1 MADSAS
7 ERARRRIPHWV
18 VLLAGYSIS
27 IACLIWVYRGF
38 DWKGE
43 LPRLFASDW
52 RWVTLAVVADVLV
65 YVLQAWR
72 WKLLLEPL
80 APISLARAV
89 QAIYIGLF
97 ANEVLPL
104 RSGELIRCYL
114 LSRWSHLPFSLTLS
128 SAAIERLVDGAWLV
142 LGFYLATYFISLP
155 GFLVAAANVLALVLA
170 GAAAGLLFVI
180 LHRGHAERA
189 VAASR
194 WSRLLHRIV
203 GGLHLMGR
211 ARTFPLAVLASL
223 FYLALQ
229 VLPIYA
235 LLRGYGVDLPAGAAA
250 VVLVVLRLGSVPPQA
265 PGNVGSFQ
273 FFTILGL
280 QLFGVARPDA
290 TGFAT
295 LLFIV
300 VTVPL
305 WLVGF
310 LALITTG
317 MRLDEIHRDAR
328 EKLNQPAAEPAVPG
342 SRLSQ

>member
-1 MADSAS
+1 MADSAGQQ
-7 ERARRRIPHWV
+7 ARRRIPHWV

-27 IACLIWVYRGF
+27 VACLIWVYRGF
-38 DWKGE
+38 DWRGE
-43 LPRLFASDW
+43 LPRLFATDW
-52 RWVTLAVVADVLV
+52 RWVTVAVVADVLV
-65 YVLQAWR
+65 YVFQAWR
-72 WKLLLEPL
+72 WNLLLQPL
-80 APISLARAV
+80 ASMSLARTV

-114 LSRWSHLPFSLTLS
+114 LSRWRHLPFSLTLS

-142 LGFYLATYFISLP
+142 LGFYLATYFVSLP
-155 GFLVAAANVLALVLA
+155 GFLVAAAKVLALVLA
-170 GAAAGLLFVI
+170 GAGAALAFVI
-180 LHRGHAERA
+180 FHRAHAEQA
-189 VAASR
+189 VSASR

-203 GGLHLMGR
+203 DGLHTMGR
-211 ARTFPLAVLASL
+211 ARTFPAAIIVS
-223 FYLALQ
+223 FCYLALQ
-229 VLPIYA
+229 IVPIYA
-235 LLRGYGVDLPAGAAA
+235 LLRGYGLDLPVGAAA
-250 VVLVVLRLGSVPPQA
+250 VILVILRLGSVPPQA

-310 LALITTG
+310 LALIATG
-317 MRLDEIHRDAR
+317 MRLGEIHRDAR
-328 EKLNQPAAEPAVPG
+328 ETLNRPAAQPAVTRSEV
-342 SRLSQ
+342 SR